1 MYKNKR
7 NKRRFLHVFF
17 YLANCLLQGNKYK
30 RIVGYFL
37 SPPVPSVVPLWIQL
51 LVKIE
56 NNQNNK
62 RFNLSWP
69 WAPYNLKVMV
79 ELKHLLV
86 HFLNYFTFK
95 CLKVWGNFSCFTLHS
110 FLFCSS
116 SSACSLL
123 CSSTRES
130 I

>member
-1 MYKNKR
+1 MYKIKET
-7 NKRRFLHVFF
+7 KDVFLE
-17 YLANCLLQGNKYK
+17 NSLLQGKKYK
-30 RIVGYFL
+30 IIVGYFL

-95 CLKVWGNFSCFTLHS
+95 CLKVWGNFYVLLYI
-110 FLFCSS
+110 LFFSAHPQVLAA
-116 SSACSLL
+116 SSAPQLGSQF
-123 CSSTRES
+123 RGQ